1 MLQCLTCHLHV
12 SPGCVAGLRG
22 RAETDKAGRGETS
35 EGMTRCVSSGP
46 TLKRTVTELQVGGRG
61 AGWSLKTPPPPAWHN
76 VHSGL
81 EKMATDGRRTKQG
94 RGEGQEGCK
103 EAQGLSG
110 KLGEGQSH
118 SLSKEYRSKWGRSG
132 RFRPGT
138 CDEPAVHPNRDT

>member
-1 MLQCLTCHLHV
+1 MSYLP
-12 SPGCVAGLRG
+12 SPCQPWVCG
-22 RAETDKAGRGETS
+22 RAQRKGRDRQSGEGRDLGSHDKVCVLRPHSEKNRDRTS
-35 EGMTRCVSSGP
+35 SRRQGSR
-46 TLKRTVTELQVGGRG
+46 LVTED
-61 AGWSLKTPPPPAWHN
+61 TPAPASHN

-81 EKMATDGRRTKQG
+81 EKTATDGRRTEQG

-103 EAQGLSG
+103 EAQGLPG

-138 CDEPAVHPNRDT
+138 CDEPALHPNRDT